1 MSSDE
6 IFKATLIVLEI
17 GIMEPRAQIN
27 GGVGIFDLE
36 GFGLNHTIHM
46 SPSLAQKMIAVMVVS
61 NCKMI
66 DLTLNIFS
74 FILYFIDVTSLPN
87 NSNSYC

>member
-17 GIMEPRAQIN
+17 GIMEPRAQVN

-46 SPSLAQKMIAVMVVS
+46 SPTIAQKMIAVMVVS
-61 NCKMI
+61 KCCLLVN
-66 DLTLNIFS
+66 LTLKA
-74 FILYFIDVTSLPN
+74 
-87 NSNSYC
+87 